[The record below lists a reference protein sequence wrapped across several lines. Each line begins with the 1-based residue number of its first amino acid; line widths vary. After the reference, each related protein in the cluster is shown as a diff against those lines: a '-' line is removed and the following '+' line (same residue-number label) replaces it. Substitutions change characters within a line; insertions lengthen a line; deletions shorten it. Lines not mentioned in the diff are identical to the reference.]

1 MIIIKKRL
9 KWYKVD
15 FVTKKDILIN
25 WINELKKNYIK

>member
-1 MIIIKKRL
+1 MIIIKKIL